1 MSKDYCKYVD
11 VFYGNGEV
19 DHYANEG
26 LASKWFYIKALCG
39 NTIPHATLPFGKMS
53 VGPYSGGYPSGY
65 GTHYPNSCGGIRK
78 LSDTH
83 NKRVFSSASF
93 RSGRYRILL

>member
-1 MSKDYCKYVD
+1 MRDYCGLVD

-19 DHYANEG
+19 DHFAGKG

-53 VGPYSGGYPSGY
+53 VQWNGENLIVSLPENTSATLTWKDKQFS
-65 GTHYPNSCGGIRK
+65 
-78 LSDTH
+78 LSAGQHT
-83 NKRVFSSASF
+83 
-93 RSGRYRILL
+93 L